1 MHRLCS
7 VYGNSN
13 IAGTEICQPI
23 RRIIIY
29 QGAVRRERNPQSLG
43 FGVFGEIADIGTAE
57 RFTARKEQNGHL
69 PCRKII
75 NDRSRLGIVQHPF
88 HQVFPRRGCR
98 VAVCAGEIAGR
109 SHVPYDHR
117 LSVNVLRVPETV
129 IRLVAAEEKFAYACQ
144 FSGVSTML
152 RKSASE
158 WSP

>member
-7 VYGNSN
+7 VYGNPH
-13 IAGTEICQPI
+13 IAGTEVCEPI
-23 RRIIIY
+23 RRIVIY
-29 QGAVRRERNPQSLG
+29 QSAVRRERDAQSLG
-43 FGVFGEIADIGTAE
+43 LCVFGKIANVGTAE
-57 RFTARKEQNGHL
+57 RFTARKQEHGHL
-69 PCRKII
+69 PCREIV
-75 NDRSRLGIVQHPF
+75 NDRSRLGIVQHSF

-98 VAVCAGEIAGR
+98 VAVCAGEIAGG

-129 IRLVAAEEKFAYACQ
+129 IRLIAAEEKFTYACQ